1 MAIVLSLI
9 PQVVLSIVSG
19 LDADDWR
26 KQIVK
31 RLLSLEELMFIFRKK
46 KKNLRSI
53 VLEIQRENTLLK
65 KIYSVSGTFRKCYTF
80 FFRQLI

>member
-9 PQVVLSIVSG
+9 LHVVLSIVSG

-26 KQIVK
+26 KKIVK
-31 RLLSLEELMFIFRKK
+31 RLLSLEELNVHLQEE

-53 VLEIQRENTLLK
+53 VSEIQRENTLLK
-65 KIYSVSGTFRKCYTF
+65 RDLQCFRY
-80 FFRQLI
+80 I